1 MAINIPRSPI
11 SQAATQRRSLLPAS
25 EAGQVARTFGA
36 LVNIGIQEVG
46 KYADRESKLEAEQIA
61 TELKGYEK
69 RASKNLSEQ
78 IHELG
83 FNEADP
89 ADVRGLVENYI
100 DDIASFSEAQL
111 EGTSVLTKKRLQPQ
125 IANATK
131 SMRDNL
137 DLSIEDF
144 MDQYEKGQVSGAI
157 SRANTGYSGL
167 DASVQVVKDFEFLTS
182 RVAKGSLNPGELQNW
197 QQLSISGI
205 ANSYTG
211 STGPMEYLN
220 DLYDPNGALQGLP
233 GSMLNQMKSSVNPM
247 KISGSFNTEISSLN
261 SGEIEIKNGVAS
273 FTPGS
278 DQDREKRRTLLET
291 TLKNLEKEYGFEV
304 RELRQSLENSYKNQ
318 QRMDAAGSEVAK
330 MMNDVVGLS
339 QGGAIQPR
347 RYSKAQRDSILSL
360 IASNKIANQV
370 LADPNRANF
379 QMFTENFGGIP
390 DLLVER
396 MKQGIDAYDLEV
408 MESIYQ
414 YYPNGHIN
422 YSGEESLSEA
432 QNGKRVEYQSL
443 RESGF
448 NPLEAID
455 YMQLPDKEKTP
466 FSKEESQEIS
476 NEIVSKIGPLYQMRF
491 GTALPEEFKGM
502 IQNRAED
509 LTDLYAYITFQ
520 NPNIAPENRVSHVA
534 QLAMENA
541 LNKFVV
547 AGDPGSQVLL
557 PRLSGTNE
565 QNGPNANWIPGQIKS
580 YLVGNNTTVDFG
592 DKPVPFNQLTSEQQ
606 DEFIDGATATRMPL
620 PNNYRFTLSD
630 GQPVM
635 LELNYGE
642 SPLKVLQSSLD
653 SLNAGADVDT
663 EAEATEFLAEQIFG
677 PENSGFAV
685 DTFGQIFED
694 ISSAPISGV
703 SNFFSQLSSF
713 IGMGVDASQA
723 AIEAALAEGDF
734 TDNFRHIMNPRL
746 VQRMLE
752 NLAEPPVTLP
762 VFMNDPEY
770 RERFSEILTS
780 VSKQMNNED
789 FEAIELSSGLSMD
802 PGIQKAFKE
811 LKSVMRMRV
820 PGAMRSL
827 PFIRSYEN
835 VVASIATDILRN
847 EFELE
852 LAKDPSLAKR
862 LINAGKV
869 SPLVESY
876 DDFIHA
882 YTDLPDEKE
891 VRQKAMPLYGREII
905 EPLPSIEERI
915 AATVN
920 GVDISQVGLI
930 PLEMEIEN
938 PQNREEMAK
947 NIAIWEKE
955 QQFPIMPRQSGRY
968 YPQGYT
974 EDVRVVQSTLSKNT
988 KQATEE
994 IASILF
1000 KGMTPTDQKNLFDL
1014 GPLSKPTGARKSG
1027 WMNQRWGKVQVDRA
1041 DGMDPNASLAALKIG
1056 LSRGMPG
1063 NSASFITGLT
1073 NKQFFRVCELMQA
1086 MYEAGRN

>member
-61 TELKGYEK
+61 TELKGYEE

-83 FNEADP
+83 FNEAAP
-89 ADVRGLVENYI
+89 AEVRGLVENYI
-100 DDIASFSEAQL
+100 DDIKSFSEAQL

-137 DLSIEDF
+137 DVSIEDF

-182 RVAKGSLNPGELQNW
+182 RVAKGSLNPGQLQNW

-291 TLKNLEKEYGFEV
+291 TLKNLEEGYGFEV

-347 RYSKAQRDSILSL
+347 RYSKTQRDSILSL

-379 QMFTENFGGIP
+379 QMFTEHFGGIP

-408 MESIYQ
+408 MEEIYQ

-422 YSGEESLSEA
+422 YSGEESLSKT
-432 QNGKRVEYQSL
+432 QNNNRVEYQSL

-455 YMQLPDKEKTP
+455 YMQLPEKEKTP
-466 FSKEESQEIS
+466 FTDKETQEIS
-476 NEIVSKIGPLYQMRF
+476 NEIATNIGLLYKRRF
-491 GTALPEEFKGM
+491 GTDLPEEFKGL
-502 IQNRAED
+502 IQNSAQD
-509 LTDLYAYITFQ
+509 LTNLYTYITFQ

-541 LNKFVV
+541 LNDFVV
-547 AGDPGSQVLL
+547 AGDLGSQVLL

-580 YLVGNNTTVDFG
+580 YLVGNNTTVDFD
-592 DKPVPFNQLTSEQQ
+592 DKKVPFNQLTSEQQ
-606 DEFIDGATATRMPL
+606 DEFIDGTIATRMPL

-630 GQPVM
+630 GHSFM

-653 SLNAGADVDT
+653 SLNAGEDVDT

-677 PENSGFAV
+677 SENRGFAV

-734 TDNFRHIMNPRL
+734 TDNFRDIMNPRL

-802 PGIQKAFKE
+802 PGIQKAFRE

-835 VVASIATDILRN
+835 VAASIATDILRN

-852 LAKDPSLAKR
+852 LAKDPSLANR

-876 DDFIHA
+876 DDFIKK
-882 YTDLPDEKE
+882 YTNLPDERE
-891 VRQKAMPLYGREII
+891 VQQTVIPSYGREMI

-915 AATVN
+915 ASTVN

-1014 GPLSKPTGARKSG
+1014 GPLSKPAGARKSG